1 MSGRSARRERTATAR
16 LRTAAWGGVS
26 TVLFLG
32 LTAGGVLGQ
41 GGDRGSG
48 IENVRLVFQLVEADG
63 FRDEDPAIADVV
75 TQLREVFRFQGY
87 RLAST
92 GLLNSHPDG
101 EGQTRLTGGE
111 RGGYLV
117 DVALEPVFERDS
129 QGGPVP
135 SDRVRIAVEL
145 FHEQEGPAMRAT
157 VSVRDGQTM
166 VLGSTRTRDGTA
178 IILVMRT
185 TFR

>member
-1 MSGRSARRERTATAR
+1 MFGCSAGEERTLTAR
-16 LRTAAWGGVS
+16 LRTVARAGAV

-41 GGDRGSG
+41 GGARGSE

-63 FRDEDPAIADVV
+63 FRDQDPAIADVV

-117 DVALEPVFERDS
+117 EVALEPVFEQDS
-129 QGGPVP
+129 GGGARP

-178 IILVMRT
+178 LILVMRT